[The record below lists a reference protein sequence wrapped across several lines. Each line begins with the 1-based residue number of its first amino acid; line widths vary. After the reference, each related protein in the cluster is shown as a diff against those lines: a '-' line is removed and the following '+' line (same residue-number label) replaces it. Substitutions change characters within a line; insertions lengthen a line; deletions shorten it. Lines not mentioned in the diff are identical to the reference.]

1 MNLVPMVTE
10 VDGAKSDIYSKL
22 LKERII
28 LVTGEVNDQMAEL
41 VVAQLLY
48 LSAEDPSKPI
58 DMYINSPGGSITA
71 GMAIYDTMKMIP
83 TPVNTICIGMAASMG
98 AFLLAAGKDCG
109 GVRRATPNA
118 EIMIHQPLGGA
129 SGQST
134 DTDIRARMLARITL
148 RMLTLKAKF
157 TGKTL
162 IELIDNSER
171 DNFLFAEEAKN
182 FGLID
187 EVLYQEGDSE
197 IFIPDIPTFNITTSG
212 GLENLIR
219 LGLINDD
226 GNFDR
231 KKALELGLVK
241 GLSKEESQELAK
253 NL

>member
-1 MNLVPMVTE
+1 
-10 VDGAKSDIYSKL
+10 
-22 LKERII
+22 
-28 LVTGEVNDQMAEL
+28 
-41 VVAQLLY
+41 
-48 LSAEDPSKPI
+48 
-58 DMYINSPGGSITA
+58 
-71 GMAIYDTMKMIP
+71 
-83 TPVNTICIGMAASMG
+83 MG

-134 DTDIRARMLARITL
+134 DTDITARMLARITL

-171 DNFLFAEEAKN
+171 DNYLFAEEAKN

-197 IFIPDIPTFNITTSG
+197 IFIPDIPTFNITTNG